1 MTVTQ
6 LDSLVTIALDGLLL
20 HHGAGTSLD
29 DSYGNNLAVLI
40 EQLGH
45 TDFLADNAFNHFL
58 FLL

>member
-1 MTVTQ
+1 MHFICI
-6 LDSLVTIALDGLLL
+6 LNKKPYLCILLL
-20 HHGAGTSLD
+20 HDGAGTSLD
-29 DSYGNNLAVLI
+29 DGDGDDLAILV